1 MFSCNQK
8 IAAGQLKALVVL
20 ILFSKGLLYLPF
32 FANGLTSLEF
42 LVSFLIVSLFLFL
55 FCRIAGIFSGSI
67 RGSFY
72 DYIGERLGNVSAFL
86 IAGLFLVFLLV
97 NTGSLLQSFITLGQM
112 YILKEQK
119 LFFLLLP
126 TVLSVVYLACGGIEV
141 LGRAAAIWYP
151 VVFFSMLVLLLCT
164 GFYMKPEIN
173 SLLVMETEHLQVKN
187 FFMQYSVFGDLI
199 CLMWILPECEKT
211 DFFGGTVRSVGLLMG
226 FFAVIAGTFGNYGI
240 SGQDFPAVNL
250 MAEARIPV
258 GFLERWDV
266 IFCGLLLMGLLVSIT
281 SSVYIAGQIMER
293 LPAGGK
299 MRVRIGI
306 FVGLGCL
313 TALFLSGY
321 EQNLQLY
328 GKINGYVL
336 VPLMTATVC
345 LLAYKE
351 RGRRNGK

>member
-1 MFSCNQK
+1 MIFISDNITSSSNT
-8 IAAGQLKALVVL
+8 IA
-20 ILFSKGLLYLPF
+20 
-32 FANGLTSLEF
+32 
-42 LVSFLIVSLFLFL
+42 
-55 FCRIAGIFSGSI
+55 
-67 RGSFY
+67 
-72 DYIGERLGNVSAFL
+72 
-86 IAGLFLVFLLV
+86 
-97 NTGSLLQSFITLGQM
+97 
-112 YILKEQK
+112 
-119 LFFLLLP
+119 
-126 TVLSVVYLACGGIEV
+126 VY
-141 LGRAAAIWYP
+141 
-151 VVFFSMLVLLLCT
+151 
-164 GFYMKPEIN
+164 
-173 SLLVMETEHLQVKN
+173 
-187 FFMQYSVFGDLI
+187 
-199 CLMWILPECEKT
+199 CL
-211 DFFGGTVRSVGLLMG
+211 
-226 FFAVIAGTFGNYGI
+226 IAGTFGNYGI